1 MSSKDCAAVIFFL
14 ADKCT
19 KVANVFLIYYHQD
32 SLSFDCFHKMALDT
46 IQILG
51 GNGYLNDY
59 PAGVKLHYLS
69 FCGHNDYPAGIKHYS
84 IITANIIKN
93 TIMILLIVFTMI

>member
-1 MSSKDCAAVIFFL
+1 MFF
-14 ADKCT
+14 
-19 KVANVFLIYYHQD
+19 IHYHQD

-59 PAGVKLHYLS
+59 PAGAKLHYLS
-69 FCGHNDYPAGIKHYS
+69 FCGHNDSKF
-84 IITANIIKN
+84 K
-93 TIMILLIVFTMI
+93 L

>member
-1 MSSKDCAAVIFFL
+1 MFF
-14 ADKCT
+14 
-19 KVANVFLIYYHQD
+19 IHYHQD

-59 PAGVKLHYLS
+59 PAGAKLNYLS
-69 FCGHNDYPAGIKHYS
+69 FCGHHDKF
-84 IITANIIKN
+84 K
-93 TIMILLIVFTMI
+93 L